1 MPRVVHEP
9 TRTPRRHDLELLRGG
24 EMPLNLAARVTL
36 ASGCPLV
43 GGFAVYVHVHH
54 KTTRDIDIYTEDFSA
69 AHERLSSRK
78 F

>member
-1 MPRVVHEP
+1 
-9 TRTPRRHDLELLRGG
+9 
-24 EMPLNLAARVTL
+24 MPLNLAARVTL
-36 ASGCPLV
+36 ASGCPLI